1 MASAA
6 KCIRT
11 MLELDICDALDRCS
25 TMPDH
30 LEADDV
36 AHAEI
41 LFKHDVRL
49 LTERLDRLRERDT
62 SSDVITGLSSAVER
76 GKRRIA
82 SLAAAVQIV
91 RAVVPLDEHFA
102 VLDDDGLRFDLIAT
116 HRRADP
122 FPERDGDFNGLPSD
136 DQEAVAELE
145 RLCRTDVRKL
155 VVWQDAFWVLDLFVG
170 SASSSARRSRCSPR
184 PPR

>member
-1 MASAA
+1 M
-6 KCIRT
+6 R
-11 MLELDICDALDRCS
+11 
-25 TMPDH
+25 
-30 LEADDV
+30 
-36 AHAEI
+36 EI

-170 SASSSARRSRCSPR
+170 FRQQLRSTFPVLAETPEVIIFDLVPTPDRTPAEPVSTGVTG
-184 PPR
+184 